1 MAKSMA
7 DKSCQSQ
14 PWWKFVADNS
24 GMSRALTLCVLIIA
38 AAMSARA
45 EQAAGSAAAPNTAK
59 RTGDYRMDVATIQG
73 PAGVAG
79 LRVTINDPSNGG
91 VVRKFEVVDEKP
103 FHLFIVGRDLKF
115 FRHLFPVV
123 HADGRLEAREPLP
136 PGEYLVVADF
146 LPAGGA
152 RQFLRRAVTLGGNS
166 RGDSRGDSRA
176 QQTAGPPAPGSPGR
190 AFDIVTNV
198 RIQPLPFTLTAG
210 TQTAF
215 HVMLSRTEDGRPLV
229 NLEPYLGLGGYLLAV
244 KNDLSEVVAAGASTD
259 GLPVSLLTF
268 DMTYPTPGPYVVWV
282 EFHRFGESLAARLEV
297 TAR

>member
-7 DKSCQSQ
+7 DKSCRSQ

-24 GMSRALTLCVLIIA
+24 GMSRALTLCVVIIA
-38 AAMSARA
+38 AAMAARA
-45 EQAAGSAAAPNTAK
+45 EQTAGSTAAPRAAK
-59 RTGDYRMDVATIQG
+59 RIGDYMMDVAPIQG

-79 LRVTINDPSNGG
+79 LRVTINAPPDGN
-91 VVRKFEVVDEKP
+91 VVRKFEIVDEKP
-103 FHLFIVGRDLKF
+103 FHLFVVGRDLKF
-115 FRHLFPVV
+115 FRHLYPALL
-123 HADGRLEAREPLP
+123 ADGLVEAREPIP
-136 PGEYLVVADF
+136 AGEYLVVADF
-146 LPAGGA
+146 VPSGGA
-152 RQFLRRAVTLGGNS
+152 RQLLRRVVSLGGS
-166 RGDSRGDSRA
+166 VRGDSRENARA
-176 QQTAGPPAPGSPGR
+176 QQNAGRPAPGSPGG

-210 TQTAF
+210 KQTAF

-244 KNDLSEVVAAGASTD
+244 KDDLSEVVSARASTD

-268 DMTYPTPGPYVVWV
+268 DMTFPKPGPYAVWV
-282 EFHRFGESLAARLEV
+282 EFHRFGEPLAARLEV